1 MKFTFLVFACIS
13 GTVMAV
19 QLSAARPAPPAKCQD
34 LPARVTIFNNAVTD
48 PSTGAST
55 ASALRSDGGGEYTT
69 ASIKVCSGTNDV
81 VTTSGSR
88 TFTYAFPAPIAGS
101 VIESAP
107 TWVPGTYA
115 VSGSI
120 VVHNIL
126 YNKGSNSAFATMAGS
141 MFNNVAGDRATY
153 RLGFKGSSLDLP
165 NAPNLEDPART
176 PGDNTPLHSSPVV
189 VYPTYPVPCGP
200 GSMPRWLVRA
210 TSPNSPDTTLQAGT
224 LHKEGSGKNASAV
237 HEGQYSLPF
246 EMSIEAMQ
254 CFPY

>member
-126 YNKGSNSAFATMAGS
+126 YNKGSNSTFATMAGS
-141 MFNNVAGDRATY
+141 MFTVPGDRATY
-153 RLGFKGSSLDLP
+153 RFGFKGASPDLP
-165 NAPNLEDPART
+165 NAPNSEDPGRT
-176 PGDNTPLHSSPVV
+176 PGDNTPLPSSPVV
-189 VYPTYPVPCGP
+189 VYPTYPLVCGP
-200 GSMPRWLVRA
+200 GQMPQWRVIA
-210 TSPNSPDTTLQAGT
+210 TSPNFPGTTLEVGT
-224 LHKEGSGKNASAV
+224 LHKPGPGKNAADV
-237 HEGQYSLPF
+237 HEGQYSMPF
-246 EMSIEAMQ
+246 EMVIQAMQ
-254 CFPY
+254 CFAY